1 MESGHFFASV
11 GFTTV
16 LILLATFIVVPNY
29 PITGMSVYEPDSLT
43 LREGDYRK
51 AIDILKEHDL
61 KREIE
66 QVVSQLEQR
75 DELDSRDLKVIRK
88 IVEDIDDD
96 VREDI
101 EKALGYDKKR
111 RSYIVEFGKQ
121 QVGVMSARSV
131 HAQFKKDLKDMRGVS
146 IASVDR
152 GREFKR
158 VFNGMQVM
166 LSDEEYSKVTSLS
179 YIKNVHMDRE
189 VHALV
194 EKSAG
199 SIGAGTGQLD
209 HNGSGITIAVIDTG
223 VDYTHPDFG
232 NCSRVE
238 YLEGN
243 CEKFIPGYDY
253 VNIDSD
259 PMDDAG
265 HGTHCA
271 SIAGGSNGIAPEA
284 TIVPFKVLDAAG
296 SGSTSD
302 IIAAIERAVDP
313 NLDFDTSDHYDIISL
328 SLGGDG
334 DPDDP
339 LSKAVDEAV
348 MEGVTVVVAAG
359 NSGDYR
365 TIASPGCAKEAI
377 TVGASCREDQLW
389 GDCYSEIASFS
400 SRGPS
405 YGHVKP
411 DVVAPGVEICAAE
424 SSEVDN
430 YGESCGEGYIS
441 LSGTSMA
448 TPMVAGA
455 VALILQANP
464 SWSPAD
470 VKTALRT
477 TARDLGRSPVEQGMG
492 LINVSAAIQADNLSK
507 AYIESLSNV
516 VYK

>member
-1 MESGHFFASV
+1 MERHLFASV

-16 LILLATFIVVPNY
+16 VILLATFIVVPNY
-29 PITGMSVYEPDSLT
+29 PITGMSVYEPDSINLK
-43 LREGDYRK
+43 EGDYKK
-51 AIDILKEHDL
+51 AIEILKEHDL
-61 KREIE
+61 KKEIE
-66 QVVSQLEQR
+66 QVILQLEEKE
-75 DELDSRDLKVIRK
+75 ELGSRDLKVIRK
-88 IVEDIDDD
+88 LVEDIDDD
-96 VREDI
+96 VREEL
-101 EKALGYDKKR
+101 EKALGYDDKR
-111 RSYIVEFGKQ
+111 RSYIVEFGNS
-121 QVGVMSARSV
+121 QVSIMSGGSV
-131 HAQFKKDLKDMRGVS
+131 HEQFKKDLQDMRGVS
-146 IASVDR
+146 IASTER

-158 VFNGMQVM
+158 VFNGMQVR
-166 LSDEEYSKVTSLS
+166 LSDDEYSKVNSLP
-179 YIKNVHMDRE
+179 YIKEVHMDRE

-194 EKSAG
+194 ESSKKT
-199 SIGAGTGQLD
+199 IGAATEQIPG
-209 HNGSGITIAVIDTG
+209 HNGSGITIAIIDTG

-232 NCSRVE
+232 NCSRVQ
-238 YLEGN
+238 YLEGS

-271 SIAGGSNGIAPEA
+271 SIAGGSKGIAPES
-284 TIVPFKVLDAAG
+284 TIVPFKVLDAGG

-328 SLGGDG
+328 SLGGEG

-339 LSKAVDEAV
+339 LSQAVDKAVLA
-348 MEGVTVVVAAG
+348 GATVVVAAG
-359 NSGDYR
+359 NSEDYR
-365 TIASPGCAKEAI
+365 TISSPGCAKDAI

-389 GDCYSEIASFS
+389 EECYSEIASFS

-405 YGHVKP
+405 YGHMKP

-424 SSEVDN
+424 SSQTDD
-430 YGESCGEGYIS
+430 YGESCGDGYIS

-455 VALILQANP
+455 AALMLQANP

-470 VKTALRT
+470 VKAALRN
-477 TARDLGRSPVEQGMG
+477 TAKDLGRSPVEQGMG
-492 LINVSAAIQADNLSK
+492 LVNVSAAINADNLSK